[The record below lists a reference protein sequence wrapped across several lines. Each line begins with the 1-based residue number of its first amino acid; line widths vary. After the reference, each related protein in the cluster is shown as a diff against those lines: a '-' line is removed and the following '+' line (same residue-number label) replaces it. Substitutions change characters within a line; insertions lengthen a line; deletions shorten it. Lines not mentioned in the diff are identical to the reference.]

1 MLLLQNL
8 QCLNE
13 VDQEMVFINNMQI
26 PINVRLLVELQ
37 QTNVYSF
44 DKFRKELS

>member
-13 VDQEMVFINNMQI
+13 VDQEMVFINIMQI

-44 DKFRKELS
+44 DKFRKE